1 MALEKFMKIKGTLL
15 GVDIGYDSVKIVA
28 LRKANGAHYLRS
40 SNIVA
45 IPPKSLQQKSA
56 DLDKI
61 AGAINQARK
70 TARPR
75 ISEKL
80 TVSGLPES
88 KVFTK
93 IIQVPQM
100 TDKELQIAVPNE
112 AARHIPLSPDE
123 IYLDWRKLGASGKNS
138 FDVLVIAAPKFLVEN
153 YIILFKKVGLD
164 LIAIETKGIA
174 ASRSI
179 IRKDE
184 KETII
189 ILDIGAEATGISI
202 SDFGIIKFSYTIPHG
217 GNTQTKSIAATLKI
231 TNEEAEKLKRKI
243 GFKKDEQPELIK
255 AMQPVMNDILEEM
268 NNAIKFYESRT
279 KPPRKIAKIRICGGG
294 ALTPNIAPYVAE
306 ACGKKTNIANPFI
319 NVVERSWRKLPKENI
334 LRFTTAVGLALRERY

>member
-1 MALEKFMKIKGTLL
+1 MALEKFMKIKETLL

-28 LRKANGAHYLRS
+28 LRKGNGFHQLRY

-100 TDKELQIAVPNE
+100 TDEELKTAVPNE

-123 IYLDWRKLGASGKNS
+123 ILPFADPSLNT
-138 FDVLVIAAPKFLVEN
+138 FDPGYTE
-153 YIILFKKVGLD
+153 YPY
-164 LIAIETKGIA
+164 
-174 ASRSI
+174 S
-179 IRKDE
+179 
-184 KETII
+184 
-189 ILDIGAEATGISI
+189 EA
-202 SDFGIIKFSYTIPHG
+202 
-217 GNTQTKSIAATLKI
+217 
-231 TNEEAEKLKRKI
+231 
-243 GFKKDEQPELIK
+243 
-255 AMQPVMNDILEEM
+255 
-268 NNAIKFYESRT
+268 
-279 KPPRKIAKIRICGGG
+279 
-294 ALTPNIAPYVAE
+294 
-306 ACGKKTNIANPFI
+306 
-319 NVVERSWRKLPKENI
+319 
-334 LRFTTAVGLALRERY
+334 